1 MKARLIFLLCFS
13 ACLQAGWAQ
22 NSVESIRQRYN
33 VMKEYIA
40 SHTNEDMNDGANF
53 GEYYHIQARQWLPG
67 TGGHLEDTFLYWDEV
82 EEDAIYP
89 RHFLTF
95 VTSRYNYA
103 ARQFYEEYLY
113 DADGNVAFVYAY
125 DPMLEVDGDAE
136 SMEYEF
142 RFYMNKGRLI
152 KGIVMQKGVG
162 QQAFKEVWQ
171 GSKLPA
177 KYVEKHD
184 EYMAKAK
191 KFPSIFVNIEKVS
204 YNY

>member
-1 MKARLIFLLCFS
+1 MIGDTVKTMSLGSANSSKRLLASRSAAPKAIGSFDMQAKEMAAETVAAEEMLADVAFS
-13 ACLQAGWAQ
+13 EPDAGSA
-22 NSVESIRQRYN
+22 
-33 VMKEYIA
+33 A
-40 SHTNEDMNDGANF
+40 SGNNGQEQQMRENLNETAF
-53 GEYYHIQARQWLPG
+53 
-67 TGGHLEDTFLYWDEV
+67 F
-82 EEDAIYP
+82 YP
-89 RHFLTF
+89 ALT
-95 VTSRYNYA
+95 T
-103 ARQFYEEYLY
+103 

-142 RFYMNKGRLI
+142 RFYMNKGRLV